1 MTNGHIIIIAREGTL
16 PLFETIYWGIK
27 REVGAVAMLTI
38 VERCQHLPAP
48 SPPPPNLT
56 GVQILL
62 EVKVEVE
69 MVYRIKTSIPV
80 VSFFCESW
88 RI

>member
-1 MTNGHIIIIAREGTL
+1 
-16 PLFETIYWGIK
+16 
-27 REVGAVAMLTI
+27 
-38 VERCQHLPAP
+38 
-48 SPPPPNLT
+48 
-56 GVQILL
+56 L

-88 RI
+88 RIWTSSILLKSNGPQVKCNCC